1 MQFVMEQS
9 PVFGQLYLHIEK
21 LGHNDNLGARTEAQ
35 ALVAQEAAEEEAARL
50 GGNIQVRES
59 NTDGLGSTLNNRAT
73 DSNEEVKIAGSGPE
87 GSSLE
92 RAPDSKPKITLPKRN
107 FFVQF
112 KAFPNLEKLK
122 TNTVWQQDED
132 SVFRY
137 RSQFPVLMCPDSLEK
152 MEKFIFVLEL
162 WDQISPS
169 VQEFLGLVKI
179 PLAPICYSMKT
190 TDDEIYSLNFMADQF
205 CLYPMIIS
213 DGYLPI
219 YSPKLGQDVGHLKVT
234 LAMGSPIQVNR
245 LIQKEQEEERR
256 IA

>member
-1 MQFVMEQS
+1 
-9 PVFGQLYLHIEK
+9 L
-21 LGHNDNLGARTEAQ
+21 
-35 ALVAQEAAEEEAARL
+35 
-50 GGNIQVRES
+50 
-59 NTDGLGSTLNNRAT
+59 
-73 DSNEEVKIAGSGPE
+73 
-87 GSSLE
+87 
-92 RAPDSKPKITLPKRN
+92 TLPKRN

-122 TNTVWQQDED
+122 TSTVWQQDED
-132 SVFRY
+132 ANFRY

-169 VQEFLGLVKI
+169 VQEFIGLVKV

-213 DGYLPI
+213 DGFLPI

-245 LIQKEQEEERR
+245 LI
-256 IA
+256 

>member
-1 MQFVMEQS
+1 
-9 PVFGQLYLHIEK
+9 
-21 LGHNDNLGARTEAQ
+21 
-35 ALVAQEAAEEEAARL
+35 
-50 GGNIQVRES
+50 
-59 NTDGLGSTLNNRAT
+59 
-73 DSNEEVKIAGSGPE
+73 
-87 GSSLE
+87 
-92 RAPDSKPKITLPKRN
+92 
-107 FFVQF
+107 
-112 KAFPNLEKLK
+112 
-122 TNTVWQQDED
+122 
-132 SVFRY
+132 
-137 RSQFPVLMCPDSLEK
+137 MCPDSLEK
-152 MEKFIFVLEL
+152 MEKFVFVLEL

-169 VQEFLGLVKI
+169 VQEFIGLVKI

-256 IA
+256 IAAEKEKEKIREAEALREKELKAARKAKKEKKRQLEEER